1 MIFAYE
7 PLRMDLR
14 VTRTWAR
21 VKKKLVLH
29 MAWCMVA
36 LRMTILKENQ
46 VPCMTSTYDTAYGRL
61 IIYIDYCT
69 F

>member
-1 MIFAYE
+1 MIFAYDA
-7 PLRMDLR
+7 LRMDLR
-14 VTRTWAR
+14 VTRTWAHH
-21 VKKKLVLH
+21 KLVLR
-29 MAWCMVA
+29 MALCMVA
-36 LRMTILKENQ
+36 LRTTILKENQ